1 MSKTTRLLSGPLA
14 LLCACAGP
22 VPDLA
27 PAESVRT
34 LLHLERPL
42 EILLDGE
49 PVDLHALPTDVPLSE
64 ARACAEAVH
73 HAPELQAALA
83 LVDAALA
90 DAEGA
95 RKWANPLLAVVLR
108 FGATSPQYEAAL
120 TQPFVQMLA
129 TPTRAEAAD
138 DRLQAAAAAVLTTAL
153 DVLADAQQ
161 RHAEACA
168 AEARHRT
175 GERTVQVQAQ
185 VVARLEQQQLAG
197 EVDAA
202 AVATARAALA
212 EAELDVQQLA
222 AERRLARLRLAERL
236 GRPGDAAQWPLDQG
250 APAEP
255 PVPDEN
261 ACIAVALQHRP
272 ELQQRRWELAAL
284 GADERLA
291 AYTPWSVSTV
301 GAETQRTPNWFT
313 GPNAAVPLPMFDDG
327 SKPQQAIAAR
337 ARAAAHELVAAGR
350 LVVQEVRTA
359 HAALRSAREQ
369 EAAVATALLAP
380 RQQQLARTHRAVA
393 AGELGRDRELA
404 AELAL
409 LAAEAR
415 STTAQQQRRLASIR
429 LQRALGGADSSTVP
443 LTVATSPSAEDR

>member
-1 MSKTTRLLSGPLA
+1 MSKTTRLLSGPLV

-27 PAESVRT
+27 PAETVATR
-34 LLHLERPL
+34 LRLDRPI
-42 EILLDGE
+42 EILLEGE
-49 PVDLHALPTDVPLSE
+49 PVDLHALPKDVKLSE
-64 ARACAEAVH
+64 AHACAEAVH
-73 HAPELQAALA
+73 HAPELHAAWA
-83 LVDAALA
+83 RVDAALA

-108 FGATSPQYEAAL
+108 FGTTSPQYEAAL

-138 DRLQAAAAAVLTTAL
+138 HRLQSAAAAVLTTAL

-168 AEARHRT
+168 ADARHNA
-175 GERTVQVQAQ
+175 GERLVQVQAQ
-185 VVARLEQQQLAG
+185 VLARLEQQQLAG
-197 EVDAA
+197 EADAA
-202 AVATARAALA
+202 AVAAARHDLA
-212 EAELDVQQLA
+212 EAELDLQQLA
-222 AERRLARLRLAERL
+222 AERRLGRLRLAERL
-236 GRPGDAAQWPLDQG
+236 GRPGDAAAWPLDAE
-250 APAEP
+250 APPELA
-255 PVPDEN
+255 VPEEY
-261 ACIAVALQHRP
+261 ACVAMALQHRP

-291 AYTPWSVSTV
+291 AYTPWSATTL
-301 GAETQRTPNWFT
+301 GAETQRTPAWFT
-313 GPNAAVPLPMFDDG
+313 GPNAAVPLPVFDDG
-327 SKPQQAIAAR
+327 SKEQQAIGAR
-337 ARAAAHELVAAGR
+337 ARAATHELVAAGR

-359 HAALRSAREQ
+359 HSALLRARDH
-369 EAAVATALLAP
+369 EAAVATTLVAP
-380 RQQQLARTHRAVA
+380 LQEQLARTRAAVA
-393 AGELGRDRELA
+393 AGELGRDHELA

-429 LQRALGGADSSTVP
+429 LQRALGGADPSTAP
-443 LTVATSPSAEDR
+443 LTVASSPTAEDR